1 MRFLIPIFFI
11 LISLTNAQNV
21 SYISSEMIR
30 EKFPKVKKAEEII
43 QSKVDEWI
51 IELDNYQEKIDNVE
65 LDIEKNKLILTEQEL
80 EDRIVK
86 LSFIK
91 VEKAAYAASCFE
103 SGGEYDKLVKAVWVP
118 IEKKI
123 FDGTNEILGNQK
135 AL

>member
-1 MRFLIPIFFI
+1 
-11 LISLTNAQNV
+11 
-21 SYISSEMIR
+21 MIR

-91 VEKAAYAASCFE
+91 EEKAAYAASCFE

-123 FDGTNEILGNQK
+123 FDGTNEIIEKQK
-135 AL
+135 AR